1 MSRFIQ
7 SINARGSLGCTRE
20 QLALLLTY
28 YQVMP
33 SFLDLVLTF
42 EYRDQPLTRAIF
54 RHEDYLAEGSEPFS
68 LPELGRSGLQIQHA
82 FNLVSIENNEHGAS
96 GKWFLRQVATYHSF
110 DVQNG
115 RSLWIVLKGNP
126 LIARRFLSASGGKH
140 RQLKAKSITSPETS
154 FIATLHMQ
162 IMIMDWCIED
172 WAEYTDDLDS
182 RLQKLSTDA
191 RTAHVDEATKAEE
204 MSQAY
209 RSKRTTGLQSVR
221 EHDVSRQ
228 GTFERPESRSLP
240 KSPIGSAPSSPTM
253 SRKRTLTR
261 SFSDLV
267 PAIRRLSTFAGR
279 KTKGS
284 WPSDL
289 EKGLGGEQPAGENGD
304 NHQEEEAGAEL
315 IELSKNFSFKQFQRL
330 NSLGDDI
337 EQARVVIEQNMG
349 VLREIREHYE
359 EVIASHGFKTH
370 IKSELCKG
378 EIAVFFRRVKSVE
391 RELDNHLSR
400 LNSLARGLENEKV
413 MVSTPII
420 GAGTDNQPRTHTR
433 PGTTL
438 TLKAVHVSFAVQ
450 KRAHLRVLCQQR
462 KDILREDGAMDA
474 RNAPNRA
481 QHGTGDGLDAC
492 HHHLHSDLPTR
503 HFSRCKISPPALLS

>member
-7 SINARGSLGCTRE
+7 SQTARGSLGCTRE

-42 EYRDQPLTRAIF
+42 EYRDQPLTRAVF
-54 RHEDYLAEGSEPFS
+54 RHEDYLADGSEPFA
-68 LPELGRSGLQIQHA
+68 LPELGRSGKQVQHA
-82 FNLVSIENNEHGAS
+82 FNLVSIENDRRAAS
-96 GKWFLRQVATYHSF
+96 SKWFLRQVATYHSF

-115 RSLWIVLKGNP
+115 RSLWIVLKGNS

-204 MSQAY
+204 MTRAY
-209 RSKRTTGLQSVR
+209 RSKRNTGLQSVR
-221 EHDVSRQ
+221 EHSVSRQ
-228 GTFERPESRSLP
+228 GAFEDPEDTSQ
-240 KSPIGSAPSSPTM
+240 KSPIDSAPPSPTM

-267 PAIRRLSTFAGR
+267 PAMRRLSTFTSQ
-279 KTKGS
+279 KTKDS
-284 WPSDL
+284 WSKDL
-289 EKGLGGEQPAGENGD
+289 EKGPSGEPEGQNDD
-304 NHQEEEAGAEL
+304 NQQDEETGAEL
-315 IELSKNFSFKQFQRL
+315 AELSKNFSFAQFQRL
-330 NSLGDDI
+330 NSLGDDV
-337 EQARVVIEQNMG
+337 EQARGVIEQNMG

-359 EVIASHGFKTH
+359 EVIASHAFKTH
-370 IKSELCKG
+370 IQSELCKG

-391 RELDNHLSR
+391 RELDNHLGQ
-400 LNSLARGLENEKV
+400 LNSLARALENEKV
-413 MVSTPII
+413 MVSTFTFI
-420 GAGTDNQPRTHTR
+420 GIGTGIGTGGRHWWTTR
-433 PGTTL
+433 NVL
-438 TLKAVHVSFAVQ
+438 TPKAVYINPAIQ
-450 KRAHLRVLCQQR
+450 KRANVRVLCQ
-462 KDILREDGAMDA
+462 
-474 RNAPNRA
+474 
-481 QHGTGDGLDAC
+481 
-492 HHHLHSDLPTR
+492 
-503 HFSRCKISPPALLS
+503 